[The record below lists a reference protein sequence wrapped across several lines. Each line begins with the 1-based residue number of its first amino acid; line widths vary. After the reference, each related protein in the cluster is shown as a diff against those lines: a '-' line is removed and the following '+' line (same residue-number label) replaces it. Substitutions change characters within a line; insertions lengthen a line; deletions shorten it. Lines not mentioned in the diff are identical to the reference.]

1 MGMMPDGQS
10 PMQKRPYPGG
20 PPGPYPSQYGGRQ
33 YSGMS
38 PQMFPNPMYAGNRT
52 YSGAPGSG
60 AGGGSAGSGA
70 GGAVSAGSGQ
80 FPQQV
85 RMRNYILMGI
95 SVAFKFHVIK
105 HIRFESVVAFL
116 TFSNMT

>member
-1 MGMMPDGQS
+1 MMPDGQS

-60 AGGGSAGSGA
+60 GGSAGGGA
-70 GGAVSAGSGQ
+70 GGAVSTGSGQ

-85 RMRNYILMGI
+85 RMRKL
-95 SVAFKFHVIK
+95 
-105 HIRFESVVAFL
+105 
-116 TFSNMT
+116 FSDGHLCSFM